1 MTTSSTDRIERK
13 ILLRAPR
20 ARVWRALTDPVEFGT
35 WFGVKVEGTFAPG
48 ARVTGTITHKGYEH
62 LRWDITIERMEP
74 ERVFAWRWHP
84 YAIEP
89 GVDYSSETPTLVV
102 FELEEVEGGT
112 QLTVVESGFDR
123 VPLARRA
130 QAYRMNGEGWTWQ
143 MQSIERHLASSTSA
157 SSA

>member
-1 MTTSSTDRIERK
+1 MTASSTDRIERK

-20 ARVWRALTDPVEFGT
+20 ARVWRALTDTVEFGT

-143 MQSIERHLASSTSA
+143 MQSIERHLASST
-157 SSA
+157 